1 MRVERHG
8 DVERIVFTWWRS
20 RLLGYDVSVYRTGGV
35 LIDTG
40 FPGAA
45 DQMHATLSARRPDA
59 IILTHQHEDHAGNLA
74 TVIGAGIP
82 MVMSEA
88 TRIAVTS
95 LPPIGAYRRF
105 AWGSP
110 VPTPAL
116 AAASPESV
124 GSLMLVHT
132 PGHSSDHHAV
142 WDVNSG
148 TLFAGDLFLGTRVKV
163 ARPGEDP
170 RQLVTS
176 LRAAAALSPERMFDA
191 HRGLVRNP
199 VEALRSKADWLEATI
214 TRIDYLAAQGWSVS
228 TIRRSVLGRESAA
241 AVASAGDLS
250 KQNFVRAVLGG
261 AV

>member
-8 DVERIVFTWWRS
+8 DVERIVFSWWRS

-45 DQMHATLSARRPDA
+45 GQLSAVLSKRRPDA
-59 IILTHQHEDHAGNLA
+59 IILTHQHEDHAGNLS
-74 TVIGAGIP
+74 TVVAAGIP
-82 MVMSEA
+82 LVMSDA
-88 TRIAVTS
+88 TRAAVTS
-95 LPPIGAYRRF
+95 LARIGAYRRF

-110 VPTPAL
+110 GRTDELPATSAENVGPL
-116 AAASPESV
+116 A
-124 GSLMLVHT
+124 LLHT

-142 WDVNSG
+142 WDATTG

-170 RQLVTS
+170 RRLVTS

-199 VEALRSKADWLEATI
+199 VEALRGKADWLEATI

-228 TIRRSVLGRESAA
+228 RIRRSVLGRESAA
-241 AVASAGDLS
+241 AIASAGDLS
-250 KQNFVRAVLGG
+250 KKNFVRAVLSGS
-261 AV
+261 V